1 MDLNDILNKTKKR
14 SEQIKVVHK
23 PPSIASTD
31 RPYSE
36 DDLPKGTANFISN
49 TENTSLETDNKPATN
64 WQQTGNRTDNKLAT
78 NWQQTDNKK
87 ERKNKTGNKLAT
99 ELATELATNWQQT
112 GNKPTTKMTFSM
124 L

>member
-49 TENTSLETDNKPATN
+49 TENTSLETDNKPATK
-64 WQQTGNRTDNKLAT
+64 WQQIVNKLT
-78 NWQQTDNKK
+78 
-87 ERKNKTGNKLAT
+87 T
-99 ELATELATNWQQT
+99 ETSFSELVGLQREIII
-112 GNKPTTKMTFSM
+112 FICH
-124 L
+124 